1 MGSEAK
7 SGNYFLMC
15 ERKWI
20 YHTLITVA
28 GFYGA
33 FTYLLRGNVF
43 CNAQTGNVVLMGM
56 ALGSGEWGH
65 ALYYLIPISAYL
77 MGALISELVPNP
89 IKHHLPLRW
98 DTMLIAIEMAVVI
111 ALGFVPESAPVQI
124 SQVAINFI
132 ASMQYNTFRSMQGQ
146 GVSTVFCT
154 NNLRQAVIHY
164 WHYKKSS
171 DKNQIVYMSVYI
183 FVIAVFAL
191 GVTAGFFLSHH
202 LGVKAILVCDI
213 VMLYVFLKLHFH
225 GHKFM

>member
-1 MGSEAK
+1 MEISQKYRHELSVYLPMSFVGGFLEIYTYINM
-7 SGNYFLMC
+7 SGLF
-15 ERKWI
+15 
-20 YHTLITVA
+20 A
-28 GFYGA
+28 
-33 FTYLLRGNVF
+33 
-43 CNAQTGNVVLMGM
+43 NAQTSNLVMLFNGLWSKNW
-56 ALGSGEWGH
+56 SS
-65 ALYYLIPISAYL
+65 ALYCIVPIILYIAGISVTETIPEKLNDSTIRWPKLCVLIEIICMSAVAFSPASL
-77 MGALISELVPNP
+77 PGKVAAL
-89 IKHHLPLRW
+89 
-98 DTMLIAIEMAVVI
+98 
-111 ALGFVPESAPVQI
+111 PVFFLT
-124 SQVAINFI
+124 A
-132 ASMQYNTFRSMQGQ
+132 MQYNTFRSMQGQ

-164 WHYKKSS
+164 WHYKKSI